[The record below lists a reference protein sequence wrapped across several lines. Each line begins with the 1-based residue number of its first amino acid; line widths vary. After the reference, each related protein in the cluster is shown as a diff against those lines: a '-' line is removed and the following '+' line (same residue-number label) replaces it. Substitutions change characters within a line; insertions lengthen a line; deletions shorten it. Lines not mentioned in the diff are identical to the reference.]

1 MDDLMARA
9 CPLCGEAFFDHSV
22 LRLAEELDQAFNE
35 EPPQWREIQDV
46 RGETLSALLG
56 GR

>member
-1 MDDLMARA
+1 MDDLMGRA
-9 CPLCGEAFFDHSV
+9 CPFCGEAFFDHSM
-22 LRLAEELDQAFNE
+22 LWLAEELDQAFNE

-46 RGETLSALLG
+46 RGETLANLLG